1 MRLSIVLMALAGTMA
16 SLASPAA
23 AQVPDPRLD
32 VATTGYRGLTAEDMK
47 SYCFWNGQL
56 FSLGASFCIRPSAVT
71 VCSANTGGGRP
82 IWVNKENEKACE
94 RAPTAPPQ

>member
-1 MRLSIVLMALAGTMA
+1 MRLPIALMALAGTMML
-16 SLASPAA
+16 LAFPVT
-23 AQVPDPRLD
+23 AQVPDPRFD
-32 VATTGYRGLTAEDMK
+32 VATTGYRGLTPEDMK

-71 VCSANTGGGRP
+71 VCSANPGGRP